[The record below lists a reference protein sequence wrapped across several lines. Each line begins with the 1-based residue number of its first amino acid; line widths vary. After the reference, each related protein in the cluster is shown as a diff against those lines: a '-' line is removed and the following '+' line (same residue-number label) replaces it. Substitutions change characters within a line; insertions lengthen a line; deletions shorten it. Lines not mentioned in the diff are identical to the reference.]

1 MSFGHQAFLIVV
13 GKYIFCR
20 KIVQLSMY
28 YRSTL
33 ISLRFF
39 GHLRLIGLLG
49 LFGLFD
55 LLGLLG
61 LMGLLGKKETHET

>member
-1 MSFGHQAFLIVV
+1 MLWENIHFVAKLFNV
-13 GKYIFCR
+13 R
-20 KIVQLSMY
+20 LSMY

-49 LFGLFD
+49 LFGL
-55 LLGLLG
+55 L
-61 LMGLLGKKETHET
+61 GLLGKKETHET